1 MNTGLFLS
9 AAAMAVL
16 LSACG
21 GDEDVAMPADD
32 ANLARAPGH
41 LLLDAGLWRDWMTSA
56 GPLQLSLAVDNLA
69 DRRHVASVVVNDG
82 NGRYYEP
89 GAGRSWRLGLRWRW
103 GGKRP
108 G

>member
-1 MNTGLFLS
+1 
-9 AAAMAVL
+9 
-16 LSACG
+16 
-21 GDEDVAMPADD
+21 MPADD